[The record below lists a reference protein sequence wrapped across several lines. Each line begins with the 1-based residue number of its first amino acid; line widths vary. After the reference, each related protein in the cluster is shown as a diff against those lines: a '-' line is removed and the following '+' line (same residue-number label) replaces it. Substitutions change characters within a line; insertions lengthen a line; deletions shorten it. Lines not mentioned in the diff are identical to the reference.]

1 MDFFNRLE
9 AINFLFKK
17 AYRFFSRGSSMRH
30 ILIINP
36 KGGCGKSTIA
46 TSIAGYYADAGK
58 DVALADY
65 DTQESSM
72 TWLKSRPENRPRI
85 IGIQGHLNGLSGIPK
100 NIDLVVMDAP
110 ARANGRKL
118 RDLIRLAD
126 TIIFPVLPSPID
138 IDASIGHLE
147 DLLSRSKIVDRKA
160 KIALVAN
167 RVKENTLSFDKLD
180 SYLEKQ
186 KIPYVATLRESQNY
200 IKCFERGLGIHE
212 LAPYLAYTDWEQWQP
227 LIDWLESKRSLPTN

>member
-1 MDFFNRLE
+1 
-9 AINFLFKK
+9 
-17 AYRFFSRGSSMRH
+17 MRH
-30 ILIINP
+30 ILILNP

-46 TSIAGYYADAGK
+46 TSVAGYYADVGRT
-58 DVALADY
+58 VALADY

-72 TWLKSRPENRPRI
+72 AWLKNRPENRPKI
-85 IGIQGHLNGLSGIPK
+85 IGIQGHLNGLKGIPK
-100 NIDLVVMDAP
+100 NLDLVVMDAP
-110 ARANGRKL
+110 ARAEGREL
-118 RDLIRLAD
+118 RDLIRIAD

-138 IDASIGHLE
+138 IDASIDYLE
-147 DLLSRSKIVDRKA
+147 DLLNRAKIVDRKA

-180 SYLEKQ
+180 RYLEQQ

-227 LIDWLESKRSLPTN
+227 LIDWLESKRSQPTN